1 METASPVTGKTLYVA
16 GPMTGYPDYN
26 YPTFRLAEQWL
37 RDHGYEVLNPTSN
50 KPDDPTWDNYMRA
63 SIVQVTQ
70 ADGIAVLRNWQMSA
84 GAALEVHIAHSLR
97 IPVLPVETWL
107 SRTSVEV
114 KTSV

>member
-1 METASPVTGKTLYVA
+1 MKTLYVA

-26 YPTFRLAEQWL
+26 YKAFDEAERWL

-70 ADGIAVLRNWQMSA
+70 ADGIAVLRNWQGSA
-84 GAALEVHIAHSLR
+84 GAVLEVQIAQALR
-97 IPVLPVETWL
+97 VPVLPVEVWL
-107 SRTSVEV
+107 TLTATEV
-114 KTSV
+114 TIG